1 MAPNHENSSL
11 CNIYIVNIWH
21 YVAKSPPPPS
31 LNFDPGDF
39 KGTGHKFNLMFQ
51 TLQICR

>member
-1 MAPNHENSSL
+1 MKTQVLQHLYSKYFDTMLQNH
-11 CNIYIVNIWH
+11 
-21 YVAKSPPPPS
+21 PPPS